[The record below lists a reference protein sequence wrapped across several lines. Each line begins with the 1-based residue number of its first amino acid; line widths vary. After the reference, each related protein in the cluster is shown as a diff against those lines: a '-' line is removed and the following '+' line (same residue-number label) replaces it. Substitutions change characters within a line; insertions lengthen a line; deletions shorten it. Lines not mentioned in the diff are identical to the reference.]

1 MSTLTLVLGR
11 LVAIEFF
18 YIFYLETIA
27 TASSSTSRVFRLSR
41 DELTRDSVSV
51 LFKNQ
56 GVYNG
61 LIGVGLLYGLYL
73 SPNPV
78 EIVTMILTYII
89 LVALYG
95 SITSDKK
102 IILTQGGLAILT
114 LISMVM

>member
-1 MSTLTLVLGR
+1 MLGT

-27 TASSSTSRVFRLSR
+27 TASSSTSRVFRMSK
-41 DELTRDSVSV
+41 DELTRGTVSV

-114 LISMVM
+114 LISMYM